1 MPDPILNALDLITM
15 DGLDRP
21 SYIEDLDEVLLRNQE
36 RALQELHDLHGTIG
50 PDPNYDEEG
59 NIIPHE
65 LWAPDLSFAPLIS
78 PKNISAGLKNLWQ
91 KSSRAMNKP
100 FTQALKDYPVHI
112 GNILVS
118 PGKRIAKTVRK
129 VQDEVA
135 KELGSKTGFKR
146 YLNTLLEQNEQITPS
161 TNLPANRLRKDLISR
176 LGEDK
181 NLYQAYKNTVIDNI
195 NRAEYKVALPL
206 DPSKERM
213 AVGMNFRGLFTGPW
227 YSPGYHTPSVF
238 EKPLSALMRKSTK
251 VHEYTHAAQVGR
263 KIPERTLKEDAW
275 NKPFTSVT
283 GQIRED
289 LFRAAGPKGS
299 SIITETLHNEER
311 SRILAGFQQ
320 LIDKN
325 IKPDVMEKIDI
336 YRGIKKGPK
345 VSEKGV
351 RIGSHENYLR
361 SWQEV
366 TARIGEMRHAEKLGK
381 NYKQT
386 WAYENLR
393 RLFDDKFITKLKTD
407 YWAVAPIGIG
417 MEAMDDEMYEDLK

>member
-213 AVGMNFRGLFTGPW
+213 AVGMNFRGLFT
-227 YSPGYHTPSVF
+227 
-238 EKPLSALMRKSTK
+238 
-251 VHEYTHAAQVGR
+251 
-263 KIPERTLKEDAW
+263 
-275 NKPFTSVT
+275 
-283 GQIRED
+283 
-289 LFRAAGPKGS
+289 
-299 SIITETLHNEER
+299 
-311 SRILAGFQQ
+311 
-320 LIDKN
+320 
-325 IKPDVMEKIDI
+325 
-336 YRGIKKGPK
+336 
-345 VSEKGV
+345 
-351 RIGSHENYLR
+351 
-361 SWQEV
+361 
-366 TARIGEMRHAEKLGK
+366 
-381 NYKQT
+381 
-386 WAYENLR
+386 
-393 RLFDDKFITKLKTD
+393 
-407 YWAVAPIGIG
+407 
-417 MEAMDDEMYEDLK
+417 